1 MIRSLVKDPLS
12 YFQSYKNY
20 FVAIYF
26 AFLAFPV
33 EDLVVIATSE
43 PVWMRSA
50 LQSVITAGA
59 LIATIWGYVATK
71 LYLYPQPLSLKRILS
86 GPFRA
91 VFLFFASYLVP
102 MVLGFVV
109 AWTVPSAIATGP
121 AVRVTYVM
129 DVISR
134 PSAFVAPV

>member
-12 YFQSYKNY
+12 YFQSYKIY

-71 LYLYPQPLSLKRILS
+71 LYLYPQPLSLRRILS
-86 GPFRA
+86 GPFRP
-91 VFLFFASYLVP
+91 VFLFFAVYLVL
-102 MVLGFVV
+102 MVLGIVV
-109 AWTVPSAIATGP
+109 ALTIPSALAFCF
-121 AVRVTYVM
+121 AVHSTYVFEG
-129 DVISR
+129 ITI
-134 PSAFVAPV
+134 PL

>member
-1 MIRSLVKDPLS
+1 MPGNTVPYVYVTLDATAILADAMMIRSLGKDPLS

-43 PVWMRSA
+43 PVRMRSA

-59 LIATIWGYVATK
+59 FIATIWVHVATI
-71 LYLYPQPLSLKRILS
+71 LYLYPQPLSLRRILS
-86 GPFRA
+86 GPFR
-91 VFLFFASYLVP
+91 
-102 MVLGFVV
+102 
-109 AWTVPSAIATGP
+109 
-121 AVRVTYVM
+121 
-129 DVISR
+129 
-134 PSAFVAPV
+134 

>member
-71 LYLYPQPLSLKRILS
+71 LYLYPQPLSLRRILS

-91 VFLFFASYLVP
+91 VFLFFAVYLVP
-102 MVLGFVV
+102 MVLG
-109 AWTVPSAIATGP
+109 I
-121 AVRVTYVM
+121 
-129 DVISR
+129 
-134 PSAFVAPV
+134 FVALIVSLAFFTGTAVLVKYVNENMLQY

>member
-1 MIRSLVKDPLS
+1 MIRSLVKAPLS

-50 LQSVITAGA
+50 LQSGITAGA

-71 LYLYPQPLSLKRILS
+71 IYLYPQPLSLRRILS
-86 GPFRA
+86 VPFRSL
-91 VFLFFASYLVP
+91 FLFFLVYLAP
-102 MVLGFVV
+102 RVLGIVV
-109 AWTVPSAIATGP
+109 A
-121 AVRVTYVM
+121 
-129 DVISR
+129 
-134 PSAFVAPV
+134 